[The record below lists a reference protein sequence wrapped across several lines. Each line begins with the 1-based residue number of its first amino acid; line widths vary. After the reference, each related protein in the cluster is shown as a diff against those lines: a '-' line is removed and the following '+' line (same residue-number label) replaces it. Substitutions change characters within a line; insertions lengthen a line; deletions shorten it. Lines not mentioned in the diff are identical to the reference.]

1 MRHRVGGKK
10 LNRHY
15 KDRTRLYTQLMTA
28 IIDHRR
34 ITTTQA
40 KAQAIRPE
48 IEKLITMARNVPT
61 QAAIDAAAEAERDAK
76 RRQRADVFRRALME
90 LGGSKRAAHRLLEVA
105 PDYVDRPGGYVRL
118 TKIGPR
124 KGDAAEMVVLELI

>member
-10 LNRHY
+10 LNRHFNE
-15 KDRTRLYTQLMTA
+15 RSRLYTQLMTA
-28 IIDHRR
+28 IIDHRK

-48 IEKLITMARNVPT
+48 IEKLISMARHVPT
-61 QAAIDAAAEAERDAK
+61 QNDIDGAAEAERQAK
-76 RRQRADVFRRALME
+76 RLQRAGVFRRALME

-105 PDYVDRPGGYVRL
+105 PDYASRPGGYVRL
-118 TKIGPR
+118 TKLGPR
-124 KGDAAEMVVLELI
+124 KGDAAEMVVIELV

>member
-15 KDRTRLYTQLMTA
+15 KERKRLYVQLLTA
-28 IIDHRR
+28 IIDHRK

-61 QAAIDAAAEAERDAK
+61 QSEIDAAVEADRAVKRIRRAE
-76 RRQRADVFRRALME
+76 VFRHALME

-105 PDYVDRPGGYVRL
+105 PDYADRPGGYVRL

-124 KGDAAEMVVLELI
+124 KGDAAEMVVIELV

>member
-10 LNRHY
+10 LNRHFNE
-15 KDRTRLYTQLMTA
+15 RSRLYTQLMTA

-48 IEKLITMARNVPT
+48 IEKLITMARHAPT
-61 QAAIDAAAEAERDAK
+61 QVAIDNATDEDRDVK

-105 PDYVDRPGGYVRL
+105 PEYVERPGGYVRL

-124 KGDAAEMVVLELI
+124 KGDAAEMVVLELV

>member
-15 KDRTRLYTQLMTA
+15 NERRRLYTQLLTA

-34 ITTTQA
+34 IRTTQA

-48 IEKLITMARNVPT
+48 IEKLITMARHAPT
-61 QAAIDAAAEAERDAK
+61 PAQIEAAAAEDRDA
-76 RRQRADVFRRALME
+76 RRQARAEVFRRALME

-105 PDYVDRPGGYVRL
+105 PDYADRPGGYVRL

-124 KGDAAEMVVLELI
+124 KGDAAEMVVLELV

>member
-15 KDRTRLYTQLMTA
+15 NERQRLFTQLMTA

-48 IEKLITMARNVPT
+48 IEKLITMARSAPT
-61 QAAIDAAAEAERDAK
+61 QADIDAAVETERDAHRH
-76 RRQRADVFRRALME
+76 RRAAVLRRALMH

-105 PDYVDRPGGYVRL
+105 PEYVNRPGGYTRL
-118 TKIGPR
+118 TKLGPR
-124 KGDAAEMVVLELI
+124 QGDAAEMVVLELV

>member
-10 LNRHY
+10 LNRHFNE
-15 KDRTRLYTQLMTA
+15 RSRLYTQLMTA
-28 IIDHRR
+28 IIDHRK

-48 IEKLITMARNVPT
+48 IEKLISMARHVPT
-61 QAAIDAAAEAERDAK
+61 QNDIDAAADTDRDTK

-105 PDYVDRPGGYVRL
+105 PDYANRPGGYIRL
-118 TKIGPR
+118 IKLGPR
-124 KGDAAEMVVLELI
+124 KGDAAEMVVIELV

>member
-1 MRHRVGGKK
+1 MRHRVGVKK

-15 KDRTRLYTQLMTA
+15 NERQRLYVQLMTA
-28 IIDHRR
+28 ILDHRR
-34 ITTTQA
+34 ITTTEA
-40 KAQAIRPE
+40 KAQAVRPE
-48 IEKLITMARNVPT
+48 IERLISMARNAPT
-61 QAAIDAAAEAERDAK
+61 QSAIDNALDAERDEK
-76 RRQRADVFRRALME
+76 RVARAAVFRRALMR

>member
-10 LNRHY
+10 LNRHFNE
-15 KDRTRLYTQLMTA
+15 RSRLYTQLLTA

-48 IEKLITMARNVPT
+48 IEKLITMARHAPT
-61 QAAIDAAAEAERDAK
+61 QVAIDNATDEERDVK

-105 PDYVDRPGGYVRL
+105 PDYVERPGGYVRL

-124 KGDAAEMVVLELI
+124 KGDAAEMVVLELV

>member
-10 LNRHY
+10 LNRHF
-15 KDRTRLYTQLMTA
+15 KDRQRLMTQLMTA
-28 IIDHRR
+28 MIDHRR

-40 KAQAIRPE
+40 KAQALRPE
-48 IEKLITMARNVPT
+48 IEKLISMARHAPT
-61 QAAIDAAAEAERDAK
+61 VTQIEGATEAERDAK
-76 RRQRADVFRRALME
+76 RRQRADVFRLALMR

-105 PDYVDRPGGYVRL
+105 PDFVDRPGGYTRL

-124 KGDAAEMVVLELI
+124 KGDAAEMVVIELI

>member
-10 LNRHY
+10 LNRHFNE
-15 KDRTRLYTQLMTA
+15 RSRLYTQLLTA
-28 IIDHRR
+28 IIDHRK

-48 IEKLITMARNVPT
+48 IEKLISMARHAPT
-61 QAAIDAAAEAERDAK
+61 QNDIDAAADTDRDTK

-105 PDYVDRPGGYVRL
+105 PDYANRPGGYVRL
-118 TKIGPR
+118 TKLGPR
-124 KGDAAEMVVLELI
+124 KGDAAEMVVIELI

>member
-10 LNRHY
+10 LNRHFNE
-15 KDRTRLYTQLMTA
+15 RSRLYTQLLTA
-28 IIDHRR
+28 IIDHRK

-48 IEKLITMARNVPT
+48 IEKLISMARHVPT
-61 QAAIDAAAEAERDAK
+61 QSDIDAATDMDRDTK

-118 TKIGPR
+118 TKLGPR
-124 KGDAAEMVVLELI
+124 KGDAAEMVVIELV

>member
-15 KDRTRLYTQLMTA
+15 NERHRLMTQLMTA

-40 KAQAIRPE
+40 KAQAVRPE
-48 IEKLITMARNVPT
+48 IEKLITMARSVPT
-61 QAAIDAAAEAERDAK
+61 QAEIDSAADAERDAK
-76 RRQRADVFRRALME
+76 RIRRAEVFRSALMR

-118 TKIGPR
+118 TKIGQR
-124 KGDAAEMVVLELI
+124 KGDAAEMVVLELV

>member
-10 LNRHY
+10 LNRHFNE
-15 KDRTRLYTQLMTA
+15 RSRLLTQLMTA

-40 KAQAIRPE
+40 KAQALRPE
-48 IEKLITMARNVPT
+48 IEKLISMARHTPT
-61 QAAIDAAAEAERDAK
+61 QVEIDAATEADRDSKRHARAE
-76 RRQRADVFRRALME
+76 VFRRALMH

-105 PDYVDRPGGYVRL
+105 PDYADRPGGYVRL

-124 KGDAAEMVVLELI
+124 KGDAAEMVVIELV

>member
-15 KDRTRLYTQLMTA
+15 NERQRLYTQLLTA
-28 IIDHRR
+28 IIDHRK

-48 IEKLITMARNVPT
+48 IEKLISMARHAPT
-61 QAAIDAAAEAERDAK
+61 TAQIEAATEGERDAQRI
-76 RRQRADVFRRALME
+76 RRAEVFRRALME

-105 PDYVDRPGGYVRL
+105 PEYRDRPGGYVRL
-118 TKIGPR
+118 TKLGPR
-124 KGDAAEMVVLELI
+124 KGDAAEMVVIELV

>member
-10 LNRHY
+10 LNRHFNE
-15 KDRTRLYTQLMTA
+15 RRRLYTQLMTA

-48 IEKLITMARNVPT
+48 IEKLITMARHVPT
-61 QAAIDAAAEAERDAK
+61 QADIDAATDADRDAK
-76 RRQRADVFRRALME
+76 RIRRAEVFRRALML

-105 PDYVDRPGGYVRL
+105 PDYANRPGGYVRL

-124 KGDAAEMVVLELI
+124 QGDAAEMVVIELV

>member
-15 KDRTRLYTQLMTA
+15 KDRKRLYTQLLTA
-28 IIDHRR
+28 IIDHRK

-48 IEKLITMARNVPT
+48 IEKLISMARSAPT
-61 QAAIDAAAEAERDAK
+61 QMQIEAAVELERATK
-76 RRQRADVFRRALME
+76 RRQRAEVFRRALME

-118 TKIGPR
+118 TKLGPR
-124 KGDAAEMVVLELI
+124 KGDAAEMVVLELV

>member
-10 LNRHY
+10 LNRHFNE
-15 KDRTRLYTQLMTA
+15 RSRLYTQLMTA

-48 IEKLITMARNVPT
+48 IEKLITMARHAPT
-61 QAAIDAAAEAERDAK
+61 QVAIDNATDEERALK

-105 PDYVDRPGGYVRL
+105 PEYVERPGGYVRL

-124 KGDAAEMVVLELI
+124 KGDAAEMVVLELV

>member
-15 KDRTRLYTQLMTA
+15 KERTRLYTQLMTA
-28 IIDHRR
+28 IIDHRK

-48 IEKLITMARNVPT
+48 IEKLITMARNAPT
-61 QAAIDAAAEAERDAK
+61 QSQIEAAAEAERDEQRL
-76 RRQRADVFRRALME
+76 RRAEVFRRALME

-105 PDYVDRPGGYVRL
+105 PEYVDRPGGYVRL

-124 KGDAAEMVVLELI
+124 KGDAAEMVVLELV

>member
-15 KDRTRLYTQLMTA
+15 NDRQRLYTQLMTA

-48 IEKLITMARNVPT
+48 IEKLITMARHAPT
-61 QAAIDAAAEAERDAK
+61 QAQIDGATETDRDAK
-76 RRQRADVFRRALME
+76 KVARAEVFRRALMH

-124 KGDAAEMVVLELI
+124 KGDAAEMVVLELV

>member
-10 LNRHY
+10 LNRHFNE
-15 KDRTRLYTQLMTA
+15 RSRLYTQLLTA
-28 IIDHRR
+28 IIDHRK

-48 IEKLITMARNVPT
+48 IEKLISMARHVPT
-61 QAAIDAAAEAERDAK
+61 QSDIDAAVDTDRDTK

-118 TKIGPR
+118 TKLGPR
-124 KGDAAEMVVLELI
+124 KGDAAEMVVIELV

>member
-15 KDRTRLYTQLMTA
+15 NERQRLFTQLMTA

-48 IEKLITMARNVPT
+48 IEKLISMARSVPT
-61 QAAIDAAAEAERDAK
+61 QADIDAAGEADRDSQRHRRAE
-76 RRQRADVFRRALME
+76 VFRRALMH

-105 PDYVDRPGGYVRL
+105 PEYVDRPGGYTRL
-118 TKIGPR
+118 TKLGPR
-124 KGDAAEMVVLELI
+124 QGDAAEMVVIELV

>member
-15 KDRTRLYTQLMTA
+15 NERQRLYVQLMTA
-28 IIDHRR
+28 IIDHRK

-40 KAQAIRPE
+40 KAQAVRPE
-48 IEKLITMARNVPT
+48 IEKLITMARKAPT
-61 QAAIDAAAEAERDAK
+61 TADIEATAEGERDAK
-76 RRQRADVFRRALME
+76 RIARAEVFRRALME

-105 PDYVDRPGGYVRL
+105 PEYVDRNGGYVRL
-118 TKIGPR
+118 TKIGQR
-124 KGDAAEMVVLELI
+124 KGDAAEMVVLELV

>member
-15 KDRTRLYTQLMTA
+15 NERQRLFTQLMTA

-48 IEKLITMARNVPT
+48 IEKLISMARSAPT
-61 QAAIDAAAEAERDAK
+61 QADIDAAVETERDAQ
-76 RRQRADVFRRALME
+76 RRCLR
-90 LGGSKRAAHRLLEVA
+90 S
-105 PDYVDRPGGYVRL
+105 
-118 TKIGPR
+118 
-124 KGDAAEMVVLELI
+124 

>member
-61 QAAIDAAAEAERDAK
+61 QAAIDTAAEAERDAK